1 MSDSAQ
7 STQITDHLDDTERAL
22 LLKFARQALED
33 GVCGRPLLPLFLD
46 ELSPRLRQP
55 GASFV
60 TLTSHG
66 ELRGCIGT
74 LEASQP
80 LVEDVRQHAV
90 AAALEDFRFPPVRV
104 NELPFI
110 KVEISRLTVPI
121 PLDYQDAADLLRQLR
136 PGVDGV
142 VLMDGIRRATF
153 LPQVWEKVPD
163 AEIFLGML
171 CRKMGAPTEAWRKQR
186 LTVLIYTVEE
196 FHD

>member
-7 STQITDHLDDTERAL
+7 PAQIADHLDETERAL

-33 GVCGRPLLPLFLD
+33 GVCGRSLLPLFLD

-90 AAALEDFRFPPVRV
+90 AAALEDFRFPPVHA

-110 KVEISRLTVPI
+110 KIEISRLTVPR
-121 PLDYQDAADLLRQLR
+121 PLDYRDADDLLRQLR
-136 PGVDGV
+136 PGLDGV
-142 VLMDGIRRATF
+142 VLVDGIRRATF
-153 LPQVWEKVPD
+153 LPQVWEKVPEP
-163 AEIFLGML
+163 EIFLGML
-171 CRKMGAPTEAWRKQR
+171 CRKMGAPTEAWRKQK
-186 LTVLIYTVEE
+186 LTVLIYEVEE
-196 FHD
+196 FHE